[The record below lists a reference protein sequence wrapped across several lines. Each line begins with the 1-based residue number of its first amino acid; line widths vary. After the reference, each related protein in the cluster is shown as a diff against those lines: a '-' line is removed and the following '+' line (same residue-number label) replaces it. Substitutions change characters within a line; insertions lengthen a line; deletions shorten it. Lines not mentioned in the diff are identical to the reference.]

1 MTSANYM
8 DGIGTGYTSHDKEIC
23 KRLKNNFRINQSD
36 QTCTDAMMKH
46 MLGWVKKQWFFPPPK
61 TSYKL
66 GTEEKQGKQVGFC
79 NKESSD
85 ANIYNFGNHL

>member
-1 MTSANYM
+1 M

-23 KRLKNNFRINQSD
+23 KRLKNNFRIYQSD

-46 MLGWVKKQWFFPPPK
+46 MLGGVKSSGFFPPK